1 MRLFRLELPSKVKRN
16 SWCQP
21 QSYQR
26 GNIVHILK
34 GKEKKKLTDSHVQG
48 MGGTELDLI
57 VFLVLR

>member
-1 MRLFRLELPSKVKRN
+1 MRLFRLELQSKVKRN
-16 SWCQP
+16 SWCQL

-34 GKEKKKLTDSHVQG
+34 KKKKKKLADSHVQG
-48 MGGTELDLI
+48 MAGTQLDLI